1 MLSDHLVI
9 PALVLALIAAVASS
23 SPEPRQAARELVQA
37 ISTTVIYGEQQA
49 DGDTPVIDTD
59 DSSYLR

>member
-1 MLSDHLVI
+1 MLRHHLVI
-9 PALVLALIAAVASS
+9 PALILALIAAVASG
-23 SPEPRQAARELVQA
+23 SPEPRQAAHELVQA
-37 ISTTVIYGEQQA
+37 ISATVTYGEQQA